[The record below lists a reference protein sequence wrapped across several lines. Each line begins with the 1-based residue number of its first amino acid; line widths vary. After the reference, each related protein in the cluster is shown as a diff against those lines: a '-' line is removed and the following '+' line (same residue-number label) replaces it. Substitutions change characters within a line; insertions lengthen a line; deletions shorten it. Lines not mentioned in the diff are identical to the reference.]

1 MIQGNRHMDIKR
13 LLDQPHKLPTVPAVT
28 QKLIASFSDEDVAFK
43 QIAEQ
48 ISADPAL
55 SAKLLRLANS
65 AYFHLSRTI
74 GSVEEALQMLGF
86 VMVRNL
92 VLGNGLAAAFRN
104 TKGLDLPQFW
114 RYNLYAASAA
124 RWLAGKAGVNA
135 DLAFT
140 VGLMHGIGQLQMH
153 VAAPAEVLP
162 LDQALHVLDAGRAAL
177 EKEKLGFHNCDVA
190 AELAKLWNFPEPIVV
205 AMRCVPEPLSLPEF
219 SAAAACVHLGAW
231 VARNAIQE
239 PAPELVLSSFP
250 GAVAQQLGVSLALLT
265 DEMPPAAE
273 LSAGLDEMLT

>member
-1 MIQGNRHMDIKR
+1 MDINS

-74 GSVEEALQMLGF
+74 GTVEDALHMLGF

-92 VLGNGLAAAFRN
+92 VLGNGMAAAFRN

-114 RYNLYAASAA
+114 RYNLYVASAS

-135 DLAFT
+135 DLVFT
-140 VGLMHGIGQLQMH
+140 VGLMHGIGQLQLH
-153 VAAPAEVLP
+153 VAAPEAVLP
-162 LDQALHVLDAGRAAL
+162 LDKALHVLDAGRAAL
-177 EKEKLGFHNCDVA
+177 EYEALGFHNGDVA
-190 AELAKLWNFPEPIVV
+190 AELARLWNFPAPIVA
-205 AMRCVPEPLSLPEF
+205 AMRLVPEPLNSPEF
-219 SAAAACVHLGAW
+219 SEAAACVHLGAW
-231 VARNAIQE
+231 VARNSILGTT
-239 PAPELVLSSFP
+239 PEQALTSFP
-250 GAVAQQLGVSLALLT
+250 QAVANKLGIDAELLAG
-265 DEMPPAAE
+265 EMPPIAE
-273 LSAGLDEMLT
+273 LSAGLDEMLA

>member
-1 MIQGNRHMDIKR
+1 MDIKT

-74 GSVEEALQMLGF
+74 GTVEDALHMLGF

-92 VLGNGLAAAFRN
+92 VLGNGMAAAFRN
-104 TKGLDLPQFW
+104 TKGMDLQQFW
-114 RYNLYAASAA
+114 RYNLYAASSA

-135 DLAFT
+135 DLVFT

-153 VAAPAEVLP
+153 VAAPQAVLP
-162 LDQALHVLDAGRAAL
+162 IDNIRSVLDGERAAL
-177 EKEKLGFHNCDVA
+177 EKETLGFHNGDVA
-190 AELAKLWNFPEPIVV
+190 AELAKLWNFPEPIVS
-205 AMRCVPEPLSLPEF
+205 AMRQVNNPLLEPDF
-219 SAAAACVHLGAW
+219 SQAACCVHLGAW
-231 VARNAIQE
+231 VARHAIQ
-239 PAPELVLSSFP
+239 PATPEALQAGFP
-250 GAVAQQLGVSLALLT
+250 SAVAKALEIDWDLLQQ
-265 DEMPPAAE
+265 DMPPVAE
-273 LSAGLDEMLT
+273 LSAGLEDMLS